1 MVSICILGGGSSGWM
16 TAAAFAKVFPQYKV
30 RLIEDPTQKPLS
42 VGESTLG
49 HFNRYL
55 QMLGVKDSDWM
66 KECNATY
73 KLSIQFTNWAG
84 KGEIFQYPFGDFD
97 YTNGDFL
104 TWYYLH
110 YTWPQLFPD
119 TSYCEFYNPISY
131 LASTNKIVDDNT
143 RVRNFRRHWDTSYH
157 FDATKFGGWLRD
169 NICQT
174 VEHTKAKIVST
185 FYDDKCN
192 VKGVVDE
199 YGNDYKAD
207 YFIDC
212 TGFGSLLLEKSMDQ
226 SFIEFPNLPND
237 SAVVTHV
244 PYIDK
249 QTEMKNQTDGYAM
262 DNGWCWTIPLW
273 ENIGKGY
280 VYSSKFIDK
289 FKAEEDFRKHLDLNC
304 FTSNEWDGKVEHI
317 KFKHGKRRL
326 GWCQNVIGIGLSYGF
341 LEPLESTGLF
351 TTHENIQRLVEVFER
366 RGGHVTQIDI
376 DGYNHAVHYELEAM
390 KEFVEMHYYLSPRTD
405 TEYWRHYSNKSP
417 LSYDMMFDKI
427 VRSPRLYQEFIH
439 CWNIA
444 NAPKDLGGIPYI
456 AAGMGYHPLTKTDYE
471 YKMARGEFSLGYLN
485 EVKDKH
491 FHYRKNVLKYLKD
504 QPSHYEY
511 LRQRIY
517 V

>member
-131 LASTNKIVDDNT
+131 LANTNKIVEDNT

-366 RGGHVTQIDI
+366 RGGHITQIDI
-376 DGYNHAVHYELEAM
+376 DGYNHSVHYELEAM

-491 FHYRKNVLKYLKD
+491 FHYRKNVLKYLKN

>member
-131 LASTNKIVDDNT
+131 LANTNKIVEDNT

-169 NICQT
+169 NLCQT

-366 RGGHVTQIDI
+366 RGGHITQIDI

-491 FHYRKNVLKYLKD
+491 FHYRKNVLKYLKN

>member
-16 TAAAFAKVFPQYKV
+16 TAAAYAKVFPQYKV

-131 LASTNKIVDDNT
+131 LANTNKIVEDNT

-366 RGGHVTQIDI
+366 RGGHITQIDI

-491 FHYRKNVLKYLKD
+491 FHYRKNVLKYLKN

>member
-16 TAAAFAKVFPQYKV
+16 TAAAFAKVFPQYKI
-30 RLIEDPTQKPLS
+30 RLIENPTQKPLS

-244 PYIDK
+244 PYTDK
-249 QTEMKNQTDGYAM
+249 EKELSNTTDGYAM
-262 DNGWCWTIPLW
+262 DNGWLWTIPLW
-273 ENIGKGY
+273 NSIGKGY
-280 VYSSKFIDK
+280 VYSSKFCGKDQ
-289 FKAEEDFRKHLDLNC
+289 AEQEFRKHVD
-304 FTSNEWDGKVEHI
+304 WGGDVEHI

-351 TTHENIQRLVEVFER
+351 TTHENILRLVEVFER
-366 RGGHVTQIDI
+366 RDGYITQIDI

-405 TEYWRHYSNKSP
+405 TEYWRLYANQSP
-417 LSYDMMFDKI
+417 LTYEQMFDKV
-427 VRSPRLYQEFIH
+427 VRSPRSYQEFIH

-456 AAGMGYHPLTKTDYE
+456 AAGMGYHPLAKSDYE
-471 YKMARGEFSLGYLN
+471 YKIARKEFSLGYLN
-485 EVKDKH
+485 EVKDRH
-491 FHYRKNVLKYLKD
+491 FHYRKNVLKYLKK

-511 LRQRIY
+511 LKQNIY

>member
-16 TAAAFAKVFPQYKV
+16 TAAAFAKRFPHFKIK
-30 RLIEDPTQKPLS
+30 LIENPAQKPLS

-55 QMLGVKDSDWM
+55 QCLEVKDKDWM

-73 KLSIQFTNWAG
+73 KLSIQFTNWQN
-84 KGEIFQYPFGDFD
+84 KGDVFQYPFGDMD
-97 YTNGDFL
+97 YTHGDFL

-110 YTWPQLFPD
+110 YTYPQLFPD
-119 TSYCEFYNPISY
+119 TTYCEFYNPVSY
-131 LASTNKIVDDNT
+131 LAFTNKMVDNNIYI
-143 RVRNFRRHWDTSYH
+143 RNYKKQWDTSYH

-169 NICQT
+169 NLCQS
-174 VEHTKAKIVST
+174 VEHIKAKISSSY
-185 FYDDKCN
+185 FDDKGN
-192 VKGVVDE
+192 IKGVVDE
-199 YGNDYKAD
+199 YGKGYEAD

-212 TGFGSLLLEKSMDQ
+212 SGFSSILLEKSMGQD
-226 SFIEFPNLPND
+226 FIEFPNLPND
-237 SAVVTHV
+237 SAVVTHI
-244 PYIDK
+244 PYNDK
-249 QTEMKNQTDGYAM
+249 ESEMKNQTDGYAM

-280 VYSSKFIDK
+280 VYSSKFCSKDE
-289 FKAEEDFRKHLDLNC
+289 AEQEFRKHLD
-304 FTSNEWDGKVEHI
+304 WGGDVEHI
-317 KFKHGKRRL
+317 QFKHGKRRL

-351 TTHENIQRLVEVFER
+351 TTHENILRLIEVFER
-366 RGGHVTQIDI
+366 RDGYITQIDI

-405 TEYWRHYSNKSP
+405 TEYWRHYANQSP
-417 LSYDMMFDKI
+417 LTYEQMFDKV
-427 VRSPRLYQEFIH
+427 VRSPRSYQEFIH

-456 AAGMGYHPLTKTDYE
+456 AAGMGYHPLAKSDYE
-471 YKMARGEFSLGYLN
+471 YKIARKEFALAYLK
-485 EVKDKH
+485 EVKDRH
-491 FHYRKNVLKYLKD
+491 FHYRKVVLRWLNK
-504 QPSHYEY
+504 QPSHYQY
-511 LRQRIY
+511 LKQNIY

>member
-1 MVSICILGGGSSGWM
+1 MVNICILGGGSSGWM
-16 TAAAFAKVFPQYKV
+16 TAAAFAKRFPHYKI
-30 RLIEDPTQKPLS
+30 RLIENPSQKPLS

-49 HFNRYL
+49 HFNRYIECIDL
-55 QMLGVKDSDWM
+55 KDEQWM

-73 KLSIQFTNWAG
+73 KLSIQFTNWQN
-84 KGEIFQYPFGDFD
+84 KGDVFQYPFGDFD

-110 YTWPQLFPD
+110 YTWPDLFPD
-119 TSYCEFYNPISY
+119 TTYCDFYNPISY
-131 LASTNKIVDDNT
+131 LAHTNKMVDDN
-143 RVRNFRRHWDTSYH
+143 VHIRNYQKRWNAAYH

-174 VEHTKAKIVST
+174 VEHTKARIIT
-185 FYDDKCN
+185 TLYDDASK
-192 VKGVVDE
+192 VKALVDDE
-199 YGNDYKAD
+199 GNHYEAD

-212 TGFGSLLLEKSMDQ
+212 SGFGSVLLEKSMGQD
-226 SFIEFPNLPND
+226 FIEFPNLPND

-244 PYIDK
+244 PYTNK
-249 QTEMKNQTDGYAM
+249 EKELSNTTDGYAM
-262 DNGWCWTIPLW
+262 DNGWLWTIPLW
-273 ENIGKGY
+273 NSIGKGY
-280 VYSSKFIDK
+280 VYSSKFCGKDQ
-289 FKAEEDFRKHLDLNC
+289 AEQEFRKHID
-304 FTSNEWDGKVEHI
+304 WGGDVEHI

-351 TTHENIQRLVEVFER
+351 TTHENILRLVDTFER
-366 RGGHVTQIDI
+366 RDGHITQIDI
-376 DGYNHAVHYELEAM
+376 DGYNHAVSYELEAM
-390 KEFVEMHYYLSPRTD
+390 KEFVEMHYYISPRND

-417 LSYDMMFDKI
+417 LTYDEMFDKV

-444 NAPKDLGGIPYI
+444 NAPRDLGGLVYI
-456 AAGMGYHPLTKTDYE
+456 AAGLGYHPLTKTDYKH
-471 YKMARGEFSLGYLN
+471 KMARGEFNMAYL
-485 EVKDKH
+485 EEAKDKH
-491 FHYRKNVLKYLKD
+491 FHYRKSVLRWLKK

-511 LRQRIY
+511 LKQRIY

>member
-119 TSYCEFYNPISY
+119 TSYCEFYNPVSY
-131 LASTNKIVDDNT
+131 LASTNKIVDNNDY
-143 RVRNFRRHWDTSYH
+143 VRNFKRHWDTSYH

-366 RGGHVTQIDI
+366 RGGHITQIDI

-491 FHYRKNVLKYLKD
+491 FHYRKNVLKYLKN

>member
-131 LASTNKIVDDNT
+131 LANTNKIVEDNT

-366 RGGHVTQIDI
+366 RGGHITQIDI

-491 FHYRKNVLKYLKD
+491 FHYRKNVLKYLKN